1 MSNLTVNKE
10 ELVGTWRLVSW
21 ENLDEDGSVNHPLG
35 SDAKG
40 YISYTD
46 DGHVFV
52 HIMAGNRK
60 EFSTDGLFDVTPDE
74 CVQAYTTH
82 ISYCGPYEIDGQVIV
97 HKVDVCSYPNWVGS
111 IQRRHAEFKDGRLLL
126 SAKGVPVE
134 TGKVDAYLEWEPFA
148 R

>member
-1 MSNLTVNKE
+1 MDKE
-10 ELVGTWRLVSW
+10 KLVGTWRLVSW
-21 ENLDEDGSVNHPLG
+21 ENRDENGNISHPLG

-40 YISYTD
+40 YISYTV

-60 EFSTDGLFDVTPDE
+60 EFSTEGLFDVTPTE

-82 ISYCGPYEIDGQVIV
+82 ISYCGPYEIDGQTIV
-97 HKVDVCSYPNWVGS
+97 HKVEVCSYPNWIGS
-111 IQRRHAEFKDGRLLL
+111 VQRRHAVFKDGKLTL
-126 SAKGVPVE
+126 SAKGIRVDA
-134 TGKVDAYLEWEPFA
+134 GKVDAYLVWEPFE